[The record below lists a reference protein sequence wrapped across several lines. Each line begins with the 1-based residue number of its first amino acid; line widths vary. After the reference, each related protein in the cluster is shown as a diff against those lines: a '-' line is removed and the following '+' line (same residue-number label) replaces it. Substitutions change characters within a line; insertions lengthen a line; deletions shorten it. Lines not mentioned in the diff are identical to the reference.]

1 MSPRK
6 ELNKI
11 VKDIGGMLDTE
22 LTVETTVEVRYL
34 IYMEKNFNHAVSNLR
49 RAARGRASRR
59 RRRSATQ
66 HSRKWTGTTTGRYRK
81 IQINGVFFFGKAGK
95 NLFGAKLEYT
105 N

>member
-22 LTVETTVEVRYL
+22 LTVETTVEVSDL
-34 IYMEKNFNHAVSNLR
+34 IYIFKKLLNMLFSNLR

-66 HSRKWTGTTTGRYRK
+66 HSRKWTGTTTGRYETLK
-81 IQINGVFFFGKAGK
+81 
-95 NLFGAKLEYT
+95 
-105 N
+105 